1 MEVMEVNYND
11 DGDIIDIISGK
22 NFKGYTRGK
31 SKAAFYKY
39 FTI

>member
-22 NFKGYTRGK
+22 ILKDTPE
-31 SKAAFYKY
+31 AAFYKY